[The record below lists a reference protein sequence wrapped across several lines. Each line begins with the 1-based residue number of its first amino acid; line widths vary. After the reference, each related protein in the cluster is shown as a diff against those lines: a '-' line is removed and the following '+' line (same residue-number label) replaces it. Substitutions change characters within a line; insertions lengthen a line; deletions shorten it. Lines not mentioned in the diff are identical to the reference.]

1 MIDNWF
7 DYRDEQLNASV
18 DFDVGAIRPD
28 IADSHRQIWRQ
39 LSEPGCWWRGDERIA
54 IAAESRNARHC
65 SACSHRKTA
74 LSPDA
79 PIQAHD
85 STTNLPAIVVDTV
98 HRVTTDPSRLSA
110 AWLERINEEGISTEA
125 YVELLG
131 VVVSII
137 SIDAFHRA
145 LGIPPEALPAAI
157 AGDASGYRPS
167 GASDSGAWVPTIQPS
182 DAGPNEADLY
192 PGGRTGNVISAM
204 SLVPDSVRMLIT
216 LSDAH
221 YIPMSSVPVPGDNG
235 GRALSRSQIELIA
248 GRVSA
253 ISECFY

>member
-1 MIDNWF
+1 MQQSQF
-7 DYRDEQLNASV
+7 DYANTDVNASV
-18 DFDVGAIRPD
+18 EFDSSAIRPD
-28 IADSHRQIWRQ
+28 IADSHREIWRQ
-39 LSEPGCWWRGDERIA
+39 LAKPGSWWRGAERIA
-54 IAAESRNARHC
+54 IAEESRNARHC
-65 SACSHRKTA
+65 VACAERKAA

-79 PIQAHD
+79 PIPPHN
-85 STTNLPAIVVDTV
+85 TTTDLRGVVVDTV

-110 AWLERINEEGISTEA
+110 NWLDKIRAEGISTEA

-131 VVVSII
+131 IVVAVI

-145 LGIPPEALPAAI
+145 VGLPLETLPTPVN
-157 AGDASGYRPS
+157 GEPSSYRPP
-167 GASDSGAWVPTIQPS
+167 GAKDSGAWVPTVQPD
-182 DAGPNEADLY
+182 DAGPNEVDLY

-221 YIPMSSVPVPGDNG
+221 YIPMRCVPVPGDSG

-248 GRVSA
+248 GRVSS